1 MSETCM
7 FMRRR
12 KIAARAGVGRGVGDA
27 GGEGIKEFKDFLN
40 SLIINR

>member
-1 MSETCM
+1 MHVYASKEN
-7 FMRRR
+7 RG
-12 KIAARAGVGRGVGDA
+12 AGGVGRGVGDA